1 MIIRKDI
8 KIMTVLL
15 LKFSMIYGLDVSHI
29 IYFFARTN
37 THSTNQT
44 RITTI
49 HTSAEGM
56 TNEHEY
62 Y

>member
-29 IYFFARTN
+29 IYFFARKN
-37 THSTNQT
+37 TYSTNQT
-44 RITTI
+44 WITTSI
-49 HTSAEGM
+49 KAQKV
-56 TNEHEY
+56 
-62 Y
+62 